1 MAVFT
6 RIAETIAQHGR
17 AALVS
22 VVRVAGSS
30 PREAGARL
38 VARPDGGFWG
48 TIGGGRLEYEVLAE
62 TTAALASPDAA
73 RSRFRTWT
81 LGPDLAQCCGGV
93 VTTLTE
99 IFDRADHETIAALA
113 AAERGGP
120 FTVIARLGDDGRVR
134 REIVSAPTSAA
145 SDQKPGRPESGAP
158 FVEEFGDELTP
169 VLLFGAGHVGRALVL
184 ALAPLPFA
192 VRWIDSRPEAFP
204 SHLPANV
211 VAVHSETP
219 DREVDGAPAG
229 ALVLVMTHTHALDY
243 SVATRALQREKFD
256 LVGMIGSATKRA
268 RFASQ
273 ARALGLS
280 EEAIAR
286 LVCPI
291 GLPEIGGKT
300 PAVIAASVAAQLL
313 VAREKLG
320 VVPRRATGGRG
331 GQG

>member
-1 MAVFT
+1 MAVWA
-6 RIAETIAQHGR
+6 RIAETIARHGR

-62 TTAALASPDAA
+62 TAAALAKPAGA
-73 RSRFRTWT
+73 RATFRTWT

-99 IFDRADHETIAALA
+99 IFDGRDQETVAALA

-120 FTVIARLGDDGRVR
+120 FSVIARLGDDGDVR
-134 REIVSAPTSAA
+134 REIVATPAA
-145 SDQKPGRPESGAP
+145 AAVRTGRPEAGDP
-158 FVEEFGDELTP
+158 FPEAYGDELTP

-192 VRWIDSRPEAFP
+192 VRWIDSRADAFP
-204 SHLPANV
+204 AHVPANAV
-211 VAVHSETP
+211 PVHSETP
-219 DREVDGAPAG
+219 DLEVDAAPAG
-229 ALVLVMTHTHALDY
+229 ALALVMTHAHATDY
-243 SVATRALQREKFD
+243 AIATRALFRDSFD

-273 ARALGLS
+273 ARGLGLP

-313 VAREKLG
+313 VARERLG
-320 VVPRRATGGRG
+320 AVPRREKSRTI
-331 GQG
+331 

>member
-1 MAVFT
+1 MAVFA

-48 TIGGGRLEYEVLAE
+48 SIGGGRLEYEVLAE
-62 TTAALASPDAA
+62 TTATLASPEAA
-73 RSRFRTWT
+73 QARFRTWT

-99 IFDRADHETIAALA
+99 IFDRADQEAIAALA

-120 FTVIARLGDDGRVR
+120 FTTIAQLGEDGRIR
-134 REIVSAPTSAA
+134 REIVSGPAA
-145 SDQKPGRPESGAP
+145 VAIRTGRPEAGEP
-158 FVEEFGDELTP
+158 FLEAFGDELTP

-192 VRWIDSRPEAFP
+192 VRWIDSRAEAFP
-204 SHLPANV
+204 SHLPANA

-219 DREVDGAPAG
+219 EREVDAASAG
-229 ALVLVMTHTHALDY
+229 ALVLVMTHAHALDY
-243 SVATRALQREKFD
+243 AVATRALQREKFD

-320 VVPRRATGGRG
+320 AVPRRSAGGRA

>member
-1 MAVFT
+1 MAVWA

-22 VVRVAGSS
+22 VVRVAGSA

-48 TIGGGRLEYEVLAE
+48 TIGGGRLEYEVLAA
-62 TTAALASPDAA
+62 TTSALAAEGAPPAGGA
-73 RSRFRTWT
+73 RAVFKTWT

-99 IFDRADHETIAALA
+99 IFDHRDQETIAALA

-120 FTVIARLGDDGRVR
+120 FTVVATLDGAGGVR
-134 REIVSAPTSAA
+134 REIVAAPAA
-145 SDQKPGRPESGAP
+145 VANRTGRPEAGEP
-158 FVEEFGDELTP
+158 FLEEYGDELTP

-184 ALAPLPFA
+184 ALAPLPFS
-192 VRWIDSRPEAFP
+192 VRWIDSRPDAFP
-204 SHLPANV
+204 AHVPANAV
-211 VAVHSETP
+211 TVHSAAP
-219 DREVDGAPAG
+219 DLEVDAAPAG
-229 ALVLVMTHTHALDY
+229 ALALVMTHAHAIDY
-243 SVATRALQREKFD
+243 AVASRALACEKFD

-273 ARALGLS
+273 ARGLGLS
-280 EEAIAR
+280 DETIAR

-291 GLPEIGGKT
+291 GLPEIAGKT

-313 VAREKLG
+313 VARERLG
-320 VVPRRATGGRG
+320 AVPRREKSRTI
-331 GQG
+331 